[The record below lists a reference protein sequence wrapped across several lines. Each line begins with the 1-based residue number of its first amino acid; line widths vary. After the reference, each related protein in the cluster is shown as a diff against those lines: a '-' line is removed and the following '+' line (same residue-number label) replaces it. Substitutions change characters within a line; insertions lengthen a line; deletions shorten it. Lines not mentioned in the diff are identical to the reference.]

1 MEVELRLLILCHQIV
16 KLNMFQVQLLLII
29 TFLVEIICFRYRK
42 LEEMRLE
49 KEHNFLREQAILES
63 EGRKQ
68 EREHEL
74 KMLSMMMGNVS
85 QVNHLGPNLHA
96 VYHANPYPP
105 IHQHNIVKEQDK
117 TFFQF

>member
-1 MEVELRLLILCHQIV
+1 MEVELSLLILCHQIV
-16 KLNMFQVQLLLII
+16 KLNMFQVQLLLMI

-63 EGRKQ
+63 ERKKQ

-85 QVNHLGPNLHA
+85 QVNHLGPNLHT